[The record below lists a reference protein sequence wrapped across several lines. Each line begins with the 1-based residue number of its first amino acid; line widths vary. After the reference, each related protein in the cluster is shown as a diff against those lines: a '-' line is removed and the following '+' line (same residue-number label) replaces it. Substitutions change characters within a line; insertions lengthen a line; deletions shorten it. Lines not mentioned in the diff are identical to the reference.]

1 MVDKHLKLASGLAL
15 KVLLL
20 LLRTQIPLS
29 AEEIAT
35 RLGQSQGD
43 VRDALAY
50 WEQAGL
56 QPAGSAASEG
66 QLAPTPVP
74 LASSQ
79 TATPA
84 EPSQEGRSQEE
95 RQKVI
100 RVGSKKS

>member
-1 MVDKHLKLASGLAL
+1 MHYQIDLGPWGGIFAVPTCVVDKHLKLASGLAL

-56 QPAGSAASEG
+56 LS
-66 QLAPTPVP
+66 L
-74 LASSQ
+74 
-79 TATPA
+79 
-84 EPSQEGRSQEE
+84 
-95 RQKVI
+95 K
-100 RVGSKKS
+100 